1 VGRNSESCGPRGRI
15 VLRARAI
22 PGAPAELHGLVGGAS
37 AGPCRRE
44 MATWRTDTT
53 RVDIDTYGAIA
64 RRGWGTLRLRPAR
77 EGRWGMLRDAASK
90 VMRVARATVFVVGI
104 TVVLAL
110 VLVAAGAAFGANGDF
125 FKVGRSNLASAVSVL
140 DKSGAGPALRL
151 LVDSGAPMAVNS
163 SARVANLNADQLDG
177 KNQSA
182 FADVN
187 ELGGQTAVH
196 VFGPLPVERT
206 FASDGGTLIVLA
218 SGSAFRSSGVADGPG
233 RIAMNVR
240 VDGST
245 RGRADG
251 FADERG
257 PHETLVDEYAVVEG
271 LPAGTHTVR
280 LEAVID
286 DDDCETSDETT
297 STICTTTN
305 SNDFFAVTVVE
316 LSD

>member
-1 VGRNSESCGPRGRI
+1 
-15 VLRARAI
+15 
-22 PGAPAELHGLVGGAS
+22 
-37 AGPCRRE
+37 
-44 MATWRTDTT
+44 M
-53 RVDIDTYGAIA
+53 
-64 RRGWGTLRLRPAR
+64 
-77 EGRWGMLRDAASK
+77 
-90 VMRVARATVFVVGI
+90 VFG
-104 TVVLAL
+104 LAL
-110 VLVAAGAAFGANGDF
+110 VLALLFGVAATAFGANGDV
-125 FKVGRSNLASAVSVL
+125 FKVGRANLASAVSTL
-140 DKSGAGPALRL
+140 TKSGTGPALSL
-151 LVDSGAPMAVNS
+151 KADSGPPLAVN
-163 SARVANLNADQLDG
+163 RQDKVANLNADQLDG

-206 FASDGGTLIVLA
+206 FASDGGTLVVLA

-240 VDGST
+240 VDGSI

>member
-1 VGRNSESCGPRGRI
+1 MIRPR
-15 VLRARAI
+15 
-22 PGAPAELHGLVGGAS
+22 PTE
-37 AGPCRRE
+37 
-44 MATWRTDTT
+44 
-53 RVDIDTYGAIA
+53 
-64 RRGWGTLRLRPAR
+64 

-90 VMRVARATVFVVGI
+90 VMWVGRVTVFVVGV
-104 TVVLAL
+104 TVILAL

-140 DKSGAGPALRL
+140 GKSGAGPALRL

-163 SARVANLNADQLDG
+163 STRVTNLNADQLDG

-206 FASDGGTLIVLA
+206 FASDGGTLVVLA
-218 SGSAFRSSGVADGPG
+218 SGSAFRSSAVADGPG

-240 VDGST
+240 VDGGT

-271 LPAGTHTVR
+271 LPAGTHTIR
-280 LEAVID
+280 LEAVVD
-286 DDDCETSDETT
+286 DEDCETSDETT